1 MQKLPLKLAKN
12 LQLRKQTNSFRKLD
26 VNAPL
31 IDLASNDYLGFS
43 ANLSIFE
50 EAQLILKE
58 KDLLKNGAGGSRLLT
73 GNHKL
78 YDLAEKEISEF
89 FSSESALIFN
99 SGYDANVG
107 FFASVPQ
114 RGDVI
119 LFDEFSHASIRDGIS
134 LSNAK
139 AYKFRHN
146 DLKDLEEKII
156 RVRNASFE
164 GEIYIVSE
172 GVFSMD
178 GDVPPL
184 HGLVELSE
192 KYNCLPVID
201 EAHSAGV
208 IGTNGKGLVVELS
221 LQEKTFAR
229 LITFGKAMG
238 AHGAAILGSRELR
251 DYLVNFSRSLIYTT
265 ALPPHS
271 VATILAATGQLQ
283 TEGQKD
289 LETLRS
295 RIRFFTSEVIKNEL
309 QDHFIPGFSAIHSC
323 IIPGN
328 EAVKRVAAGLQ
339 KEGFDVKPILSP
351 TVPEGQERLRFCIH
365 SFNSEEELAAV
376 VSLLARHIS

>member
-1 MQKLPLKLAKN
+1 MQKLPLKLVKN

-50 EAQLILKE
+50 EAQRILRE

-78 YDLAEKEISEF
+78 YELAEIEIAKF

-119 LFDEFSHASIRDGIS
+119 IFDEFSHASIRDGIS
-134 LSNAK
+134 LSKAK

-156 RVRNASFE
+156 RVKNASFE
-164 GEIYIVSE
+164 GEVYIVSE

-192 KYNCLPVID
+192 KYDCLPVID

-208 IGTNGKGLVVELS
+208 IGKNGIGLVVELS
-221 LQEKTFAR
+221 LQEKIFAR

-251 DYLVNFSRSLIYTT
+251 DYLVNYSRSLIYTT

-271 VATILAATGQLQ
+271 VATILAATSFLQ
-283 TEGQKD
+283 AKGQKE

-295 RIRFFTSEVIKNEL
+295 RIRFFTSEIIKNEL
-309 QDHFIPGFSAIHSC
+309 QDYFIPGFSAIHSC

-328 EAVKRVAAGLQ
+328 EEVKRVASGLQ

-351 TVPEGQERLRFCIH
+351 TVPEGQERLRFCLH

-376 VSLLARHIS
+376 VSLMARLIS

>member
-1 MQKLPLKLAKN
+1 MQKLPLKLVKN

-50 EAQLILKE
+50 EAQRILRE

-78 YDLAEKEISEF
+78 YELAEIEIAKF

-119 LFDEFSHASIRDGIS
+119 IFDEFSHASIRDGIS
-134 LSNAK
+134 LSKAK

-156 RVRNASFE
+156 RVKNASFE
-164 GEIYIVSE
+164 GEVYIVSE

-192 KYNCLPVID
+192 KYDCLPVID

-208 IGTNGKGLVVELS
+208 IGKNGLGLVVELS
-221 LQEKTFAR
+221 LQEKIFAR

-251 DYLVNFSRSLIYTT
+251 DYLVNYSRSLIYTT

-271 VATILAATGQLQ
+271 VATILAATSFLQ
-283 TEGQKD
+283 AKGQKE

-295 RIRFFTSEVIKNEL
+295 RIRFFTSEIIKNEL
-309 QDHFIPGFSAIHSC
+309 QDYFIPGFSAIHSC

-328 EAVKRVAAGLQ
+328 EEVKRVAAGLQ

-351 TVPEGQERLRFCIH
+351 TVPEGQERLRFCLH
-365 SFNSEEELAAV
+365 RFNSEEELAAV
-376 VSLLARHIS
+376 VSLLGRLIS